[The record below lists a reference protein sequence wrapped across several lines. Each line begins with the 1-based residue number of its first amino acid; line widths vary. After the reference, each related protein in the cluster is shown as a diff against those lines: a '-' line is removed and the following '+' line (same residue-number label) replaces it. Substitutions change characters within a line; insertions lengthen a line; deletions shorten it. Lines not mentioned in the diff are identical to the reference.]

1 MNQVEPGSNYLRF
14 LPAVF
19 HEGSKSGDSLGPSS
33 GLLLERYLKIFE
45 TIISGIEDNELEGKK
60 GIAETL
66 NVISDIFHPRFSFLF
81 DDAEKSFLPP
91 LKDNEKTLFKN
102 YFGQDKDTDEF
113 LDEFLRWLAGWTAL
127 VLKDDWELKKK
138 REIIARIIPIYRM
151 RGTKRGLEEYLRIY
165 VGKRINIIGD
175 AEEFQV
181 GTTSYVGKKTR
192 VGGFPP
198 YFFIVEVDVMYMFR
212 WDNVP
217 GDESEGLLS
226 YLKDE
231 FGIDWAEGA
240 DIHRSDDGKIIGIT
254 RDENSAEIRLDEEK
268 GKAELVIKG
277 YKDDKTYD
285 LNVKK
290 ENGGLIIYNAKN
302 IRASDIKKWKNKK
315 KMIERIIDS
324 EKPMHTDYWL
334 NIKHPRITLGV
345 NSTIGENTLL

>member
-1 MNQVEPGSNYLRF
+1 MNQVEPENNYLRF

-19 HEGSKSGDSLGPSS
+19 HEGSKDGKSS
-33 GLLLERYLKIFE
+33 LLERYFKIFE
-45 TIISGIEDNELEGKK
+45 TIISGIENDELNEKK

-66 NVISDIFHPRFSFLF
+66 NIISDIFHPRFSFLF

-91 LKDNEKTLFKN
+91 LKDNEKTHFKN
-102 YFGQDKDTDEF
+102 YFGQDTDTDEF

-165 VGKRINIIGD
+165 VGKRINIIED
-175 AEEFQV
+175 AEQFQV
-181 GTTSYVGKKTR
+181 GTTSYVGKKAR
-192 VGGFPP
+192 VDGFPTS
-198 YFFIVEVDVMYMFR
+198 FFIVEVDVMYMFR

-226 YLKDE
+226 YLKDD

-240 DIHRSDDGKIIGIT
+240 DIYRSNDGKITNII
-254 RDENSAEIRLDEEK
+254 RDDNSAEIRLDEEN
-268 GKAELVIKG
+268 GKAELVVMG
-277 YKDDKTYD
+277 DKTYD
-285 LNVKK
+285 LNVKM

-315 KMIERIIDS
+315 KMIERIINS

-334 NIKHPRITLGV
+334 NIIHPGITLGV
-345 NSTIGENTLL
+345 NSNIGENTLL

>member
-1 MNQVEPGSNYLRF
+1 MNQVEPGNNYLRF

-19 HEGSKSGDSLGPSS
+19 NEGSKDGERP
-33 GLLLERYLKIFE
+33 LLERYFKIFE
-45 TIISGIEDNELEGKK
+45 TIMSRIEDHELNEKK
-60 GIAETL
+60 GIEETL
-66 NVISDIFHPRFSFLF
+66 NIISDIFHPRFSFLF

-91 LKDNEKTLFKN
+91 LQDHEKTKFNN
-102 YFGQDKDTDEF
+102 YFRQDEDIDEF

-127 VLKDDWELKKK
+127 VLKDDWELEKK
-138 REIIARIIPIYRM
+138 REVIARIIPIYRM

-165 VGKRINIIGD
+165 VGKRINIIGE
-175 AEEFQV
+175 AEQFQV
-181 GTTSYVGKKTR
+181 GTTSYIGKKAR
-192 VGGFPP
+192 LGGFPP

-217 GDESEGLLS
+217 GEESEGLLS
-226 YLKDE
+226 YLKDD

-240 DIHRSDDGKIIGIT
+240 DIHKSDDGKITSIT
-254 RDENSAEIRLDEEK
+254 RDDNSAEIRLDEEQ
-268 GKAELVIKG
+268 GKAELVVIG
-277 YKDDKTYD
+277 DKTYE

-315 KMIERIIDS
+315 IAIERIINS

-334 NIKHPRITLGV
+334 NIKHPRIRLGI
-345 NSTIGENTLL
+345 NSNIGENTLL

>member
-1 MNQVEPGSNYLRF
+1 MNQAEPGSNYLRF

-19 HEGSKSGDSLGPSS
+19 HDGSKDGGSS

-45 TIISGIEDNELEGKK
+45 TIISGIEDDESEGKK

-66 NVISDIFHPRFSFLF
+66 NIISDIFHPRFSFLF

-91 LKDNEKTLFKN
+91 LKDNEKTHFKN
-102 YFGQDKDTDEF
+102 NFRQDTDIDEF

-127 VLKDDWELKKK
+127 VLKDDWELEKK

-175 AEEFQV
+175 AKQFQV
-181 GTTSYVGKKTR
+181 GTTSYVGKKAR

-231 FGIDWAEGA
+231 FGIDWVEGA
-240 DIHRSDDGKIIGIT
+240 EIHRSDDGKITSIT
-254 RDENSAEIRLDEEK
+254 RDDNSAEIRLDEEK
-268 GKAELVIKG
+268 GKAELVVKG
-277 YKDDKTYD
+277 DKNYE

-290 ENGGLIIYNAKN
+290 DNGGLIIYNAKN

-315 KMIERIIDS
+315 KVIERIIDL

-334 NIKHPRITLGV
+334 NIKHPRITLGI
-345 NSTIGENTLL
+345 NSNIGENTLL

>member
-1 MNQVEPGSNYLRF
+1 MNQLETGSNYLRF

-19 HEGSKSGDSLGPSS
+19 HEGSKDGGSPSPN
-33 GLLLERYLKIFE
+33 LLLERYLKIFE
-45 TIISGIEDNELEGKK
+45 AIISGIEDDELNEKK

-66 NVISDIFHPRFSFLF
+66 NIISDIFHPRFSFLF

-91 LKDNEKTLFKN
+91 LKDNEKTHFKN
-102 YFGQDKDTDEF
+102 HFRQDTDIDEF

-127 VLKDDWELKKK
+127 VLKDDWELEKK

-165 VGKRINIIGD
+165 VGKRINIIGE
-175 AEEFQV
+175 AEQFQV
-181 GTTSYVGKKTR
+181 GTTSYVGKKAR

-217 GDESEGLLS
+217 GDESERLLS
-226 YLKDE
+226 YLKDD

-240 DIHRSDDGKIIGIT
+240 DIHKSDDGKITSIT
-254 RDENSAEIRLDEEK
+254 RDDNSAKIRLDKEK
-268 GKAELVIKG
+268 GKAELVVKG
-277 YKDDKTYD
+277 DKTYE

-302 IRASDIKKWKNKK
+302 VRASDIKKWKNKK
-315 KMIERIIDS
+315 KVIERIINS
-324 EKPMHTDYWL
+324 EKPIHTDYWL

-345 NSTIGENTLL
+345 NSNIGENTLL